1 MLEGAF
7 SLKGLSCI
15 VTGGGT
21 GIGRAIAE
29 FFAQNGA
36 DVAIAS
42 RNLDH
47 LTPVKGR
54 IEQQGVRCLAKSV
67 DVRNEAQVQELILE
81 VKDAFGRL
89 DVLINNAGASF
100 MCPSVQVSAGG
111 LEAILGINLKGAF
124 FASKAA
130 FPIMAGQGR
139 GKIINISSIAGI
151 YGAPLMGPYG
161 AAKAALINL
170 TKTLAYEW
178 GPSGVFVNCIAPG
191 MVETEGA
198 VDQMNLDP
206 ELARKAKEKVPVRRW
221 GKPVEIAY
229 LASFLASAASD
240 YIQGETI
247 VIDGGPQM
255 PLDF

>member
-1 MLEGAF
+1 MLKGAF
-7 SLKGLSCI
+7 SLEGLSCI

-29 FFAQNGA
+29 FFSDNGA
-36 DVAIAS
+36 AVAIAS
-42 RNLDH
+42 RSLEH
-47 LTPVKGR
+47 LTPVKEGLERQGR
-54 IEQQGVRCLAKSV
+54 KCLAKSV
-67 DVRNEAQVQELILE
+67 DVRDEAQVQELIHE
-81 VKDAFGRL
+81 VHRAFGRL
-89 DVLINNAGASF
+89 DVLVNNAGASF
-100 MCPSVQVSAGG
+100 VCPSVQVSANG

-130 FPIMAGQGR
+130 FPIMAAQRR

-178 GPSGVFVNCIAPG
+178 GPSGVWVNAIAPG

-198 VDQMNLDP
+198 VDQMHLDP
-206 ELARKAKEKVPVRRW
+206 ELAKKAKEKVPVRRW
-221 GKPVEIAY
+221 GKPIEVAY
-229 LASFLASAASD
+229 LSAFLASAASD